1 MQTWRS
7 NSSAA
12 RLRAI
17 QVKQEHARQMKIYLA
32 LFTIFLLV
40 YMSNNKEKN
49 EKTPETMS
57 AMSDFKMG
65 GPRASKTQVTWDPF
79 LESPDN

>member
-1 MQTWRS
+1 MKTWRS
-7 NSSAA
+7 NSSEA

-17 QVKQEHARQMKIYLA
+17 QVKPKHARQMKIYLA

-40 YMSNNKEKN
+40 SNNKGKKN

-57 AMSDFKMG
+57 AMSDFEME
-65 GPRASKTQVTWDPF
+65 GPEASKTQVTC
-79 LESPDN
+79 N

>member
-1 MQTWRS
+1 MKTWRS
-7 NSSAA
+7 NVSEA

-57 AMSDFKMG
+57 AMSDFEME
-65 GPRASKTQVTWDPF
+65 GPEASKTQVTRGPF

>member
-1 MQTWRS
+1 
-7 NSSAA
+7 
-12 RLRAI
+12 
-17 QVKQEHARQMKIYLA
+17 MKIYLA

-40 YMSNNKEKN
+40 SNNKEKN

-57 AMSDFKMG
+57 AMSDFEME
-65 GPRASKTQVTWDPF
+65 GPEASKTQVTRGPF

>member
-1 MQTWRS
+1 MKTWRS
-7 NSSAA
+7 NSSEA

-40 YMSNNKEKN
+40 SNNKGKKN

-57 AMSDFKMG
+57 AMSDFEMED
-65 GPRASKTQVTWDPF
+65 PDASKTQVTTGPF